1 MFDIGFTEILLVMS
15 AALLVIGPKQLPET
29 IRVFARWVAR
39 IKKLANELKSELEN
53 EIGVEEI
60 KTQLRNE
67 TILTDF
73 EKDKQALQV
82 LDEEIK
88 DTRLDFMN
96 AYSFSEEKGN
106 QNSNQNPTQNPDN
119 DADELTTQRS

>member
-1 MFDIGFTEILLVMS
+1 MLVMS